1 MKESLEI
8 FKRLEDANL
17 TVFDLIKDN
26 TVTKVEKGKVEEVEI
41 DDYRNIDKDFKE
53 IITSLKQL
61 NINIYNLV
69 QFYDHHEIEGDDAIL
84 VYDARELIE
93 QATNYIEKLSFL
105 KFELDPKIKCRKNIF
120 DRFSVN
126 ESKCFIGKTGYFSND
141 IESFEDLELCFF
153 GCLNKLFD
161 DRPPFKT
168 DDGHSYRFFFPHDK
182 V

>member
-1 MKESLEI
+1 MKESLEF
-8 FKRLEDANL
+8 FKRLEDTNL
-17 TVFDLIKDN
+17 SVFDLIKDN
-26 TVTKVEKGKVEEVEI
+26 TATKVEKGKIEEVEI

-53 IITSLKQL
+53 IITRMKQL
-61 NINIYNLV
+61 GISIDCLV
-69 QFYDHHEIEGDDAIL
+69 QFYDHHEIEGDDWNL
-84 VYDARELIE
+84 VYDAMELIK

-126 ESKCFIGKTGYFSND
+126 KAKCFIDKTGYFSND

-153 GCLNKLFD
+153 GCLNKVYD
-161 DRPPFKT
+161 DRPPFET